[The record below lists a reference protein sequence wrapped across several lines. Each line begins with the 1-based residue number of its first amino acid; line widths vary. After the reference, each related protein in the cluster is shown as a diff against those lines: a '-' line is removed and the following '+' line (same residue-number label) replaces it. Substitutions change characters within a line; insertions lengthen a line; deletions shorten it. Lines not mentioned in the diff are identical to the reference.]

1 MNKPI
6 IIMGSARSVGQTRT
20 AIETIIGD
28 TKIPFVD
35 LHALNI
41 TPFDYEHNN
50 EDDDYIPLMERVTE
64 ENDLIILATPVY
76 WYSMST
82 VMKIFI
88 DRVSDL
94 LSIRKDLGRKLRGKK
109 IFVVAS
115 FSTSLPKGFEY
126 PFSQTCEYLG
136 IEYRGCSFIYH
147 GSDEQL
153 LEGNKDQIAKA
164 QKELGVCTKI
174 A

>member
-6 IIMGSARSVGQTRT
+6 IIMGSARSTGQTRL

-28 TKIPFVD
+28 AKIPLID
-35 LHALNI
+35 LCSLNI
-41 TPFDYEHNN
+41 SPFDYEHKN
-50 EDDDYIPLMERVTE
+50 ENDDYIPLMERVTE

-82 VMKIFI
+82 IMKIFI

-94 LSIRKDLGRKLRGKK
+94 LSLRKDVGRKLRGKK

-115 FSTSLPKGFEY
+115 FSTSLPKGFEDT
-126 PFSQTCEYLG
+126 FSQTCEYLG

-147 GSDEQL
+147 GSDEKI
-153 LEGNKDQIAKA
+153 LEGNKEQIAKA
-164 QKELGVCTKI
+164 QKELGI
-174 A
+174 SN

>member
-6 IIMGSARSVGQTRT
+6 IIMGSARSTGQTRT

-28 TKIPFVD
+28 ANIPIVD
-35 LHALNI
+35 LHSLNI
-41 TPFDYEHNN
+41 SPFDYEHKN
-50 EDDDYIPLMERVTE
+50 EYDDYIPLMERVTG

-82 VMKIFI
+82 TMKIFI

-94 LSIRKDLGRKLRGKK
+94 LSIRKDVGRKLRGKK
-109 IFVVAS
+109 IFVIAS
-115 FSTSLPKGFEY
+115 FGTSLPRGFED

-136 IEYRGCSFIYH
+136 MEYRGCSFIYH
-147 GSDEQL
+147 GNDQDL
-153 LEGNKDQIAKA
+153 LQGNKEQIRKA
-164 QKELGVCTKI
+164 QKELAITV
-174 A
+174 